1 MDGWPGW
8 KLAPPSAS
16 SDVAESAVVVEQEES
31 ITSNKKLMYGLAV
44 GFLIGVAIYF
54 LIVKFLPWW
63 STVFTIIESN

>member
-8 KLAPPSAS
+8 KLSPSFS
-16 SDVAESAVVVEQEES
+16 SDSAESSVVIEQEES
-31 ITSNKKLMYGLAV
+31 ITSTKKLVYGLAV
-44 GFLIGVAIYF
+44 GILIGVAIYF